1 MLYEQYYE
9 LAERTGWRVTD
20 LDWSQLEADAAAGL
34 VSDFDRGAL
43 MGTAVIE
50 HGVPHYSE
58 VWSLVEGLRDHWE
71 LWQFTT
77 LWTGEEHRHS
87 FSLKRACDLLGLP
100 IAEDLGTVTKFP
112 FAEAQKQS
120 CELDCYRSVPGMLTY
135 AMIQEVAT
143 NRFYLMA
150 AKRSQ
155 SPFLKKLFTLI
166 GNDEMRHHCF
176 YRDMLRAK
184 FEESTD
190 RAQFVDQIFHSMMA
204 FKMPHLIYNLQT
216 EFLESSDWS
225 LREDLITT
233 LVRCL
238 SFAPDLLARL
248 FAARAAATPAA
259 PAPIATPSEPA
270 PAS

>member
-1 MLYEQYYE
+1 MLYEAYYE

-20 LDWSQLEADAAAGL
+20 LDWNQLQADADAGL
-34 VSDFDRGAL
+34 ISDFDRSAL

-100 IAEDLGTVTKFP
+100 ISEDLGTVTKFR

-120 CELDCYRSVPGMLTY
+120 CELDCYRTVPGMLTY

-143 NRFYLMA
+143 NRFYLMT

-176 YRDMLRAK
+176 YRDMLRRTY
-184 FEESTD
+184 EESTD
-190 RAQFVDQIFHSMMA
+190 RAAFLDQVFHSVMS
-204 FKMPHLIYNLQT
+204 FKMPHLIYNIQT
-216 EFLESSDWS
+216 EFLESSEWAV
-225 LREDLITT
+225 REDIITT
-233 LVRCL
+233 IGRCL
-238 SFAPDLLARL
+238 SFAPELIARL
-248 FAARAAATPAA
+248 VATHAAAASAA
-259 PAPIATPSEPA
+259 PAPSPA
-270 PAS
+270 AAS

>member
-20 LDWSQLEADAAAGL
+20 LDWSQLQTDVDAGL
-34 VSDFDRGAL
+34 VSDFDRGSL

-58 VWSLVEGLRDHWE
+58 VWSLVEGLREHWE

-100 IAEDLGTVTKFP
+100 IAEDLGTVKKFR

-176 YRDMLRAK
+176 FRDMLRTK
-184 FEESTD
+184 HEESTD
-190 RAQFVDQIFHSMMA
+190 HAWFVDQIFNSVMA

-216 EFLESSDWS
+216 DFLESRDWTI
-225 LREDLITT
+225 REDLITT
-233 LVRCL
+233 LVRCF
-238 SFAPDLLARL
+238 SFAPDLLGRL
-248 FAARAAATPAA
+248 FATRSAAAPSAPSAPPGPAA
-259 PAPIATPSEPA
+259 
-270 PAS
+270 AS

>member
-20 LDWSQLEADAAAGL
+20 LDWSQLQADADAGL

-87 FSLKRACDLLGLP
+87 YSLKKACDLLGLP
-100 IAEDLGTVTKFP
+100 IAEDLGMVTRFP
-112 FAEAQKQS
+112 FAAAQKQS
-120 CELDCYRSVPGMLTY
+120 CELDCYRTVPGMLTY

-143 NRFYLMA
+143 NRFYLLV

-176 YRDMLRAK
+176 YRDMLRRTY
-184 FEESTD
+184 EESTD
-190 RAQFVDQIFHSMMA
+190 RAAFLDQVFHSVMA

-216 EFLESSDWS
+216 DFLESSEWAV
-225 LREDLITT
+225 REDIINT
-233 LVRCL
+233 LARCL
-238 SFAPDLLARL
+238 SFAPELIARL
-248 FAARAAATPAA
+248 VATRAPALSAA
-259 PAPIATPSEPA
+259 PAPGPA
-270 PAS
+270 AAS